1 MRNILTIVSSDR
13 GGIDNNLL
21 IELKH
26 LLAIDDTSLIAVNEG
41 KVYHFYHEQ
50 IPIETQKFIEKKL
63 SDQFIDGFFYDE
75 SFRKKRN
82 YSCLIWMLPLSK
94 MNVLMR

>member
-1 MRNILTIVSSDR
+1 MRNILTIVSSER

-50 IPIETQKFIEKKL
+50 IPIETQ
-63 SDQFIDGFFYDE
+63 
-75 SFRKKRN
+75 
-82 YSCLIWMLPLSK
+82 
-94 MNVLMR
+94 